1 MTGSLD
7 RRQQIAAIVETTPGT
22 LNSSV
27 YAAAQAQHRIRNA
40 SIDFD
45 FPVYQRDIK
54 RSTLTPLPGLAGRK
68 QARVTFSIELTGH
81 SSSGTPPYD
90 IFLRACG
97 LRRETLQKITIGAI
111 SGGPFRHGETITQ
124 TTSLATA
131 KVFRDTYTGTTT
143 LYVYDVVGTE
153 NGSDVWTG
161 ALTAATATPSTDAN
175 TAAGLGWRPV
185 DFPTTTVTYATTP
198 SPDVAV
204 SNVFKGATSLAI
216 GIVEAVDTTGKVI
229 KARIQNA
236 LMFQNA
242 ETLGRLIPDTDTL
255 GAASSIA
262 QEDMPTLTIAVY
274 EDGNRWTLTGCRGTV
289 SMSATNGEPAMLNFT
304 FTGGFADD
312 TDAAM
317 LTGVTFPLKVPPVM
331 LGATALLGTEGTT
344 PTYVARFQSVSLDLG
359 NDIQYRESASA
370 TLGVIETMIVGR
382 AGTGSM
388 DPEADLEVSY
398 AFVGNFADN
407 AVGSLDFTIG
417 SALGNK
423 FLVQVPGLRTS
434 GIGTGNR
441 NGVRTREMQFELTGG
456 AMANVSNSENER
468 NDLLLAYITA

>member
-7 RRQQIAAIVETTPGT
+7 NRQQLAAIVETTPGT

-27 YAAAQAQHRIRNA
+27 YAAGQAQHRIRNA

-54 RSTLTPLPGLAGRK
+54 RNTLTPLPGLAGRK
-68 QARVTFSIELTGH
+68 QGRITFSVELAGH

-90 IFLRACG
+90 IFLRSCG
-97 LRRETLQKITIGAI
+97 WRRESIEKITIGAVT
-111 SGGPFRHGETITQ
+111 GGPFRHGETITQ
-124 TTSLATA
+124 TTSGATA

-143 LYVYDVVGTE
+143 LYVYDIVGTE
-153 NGSDVWTG
+153 DGTNVWTG
-161 ALTAATATPSTDAN
+161 GLTGATATPSTGGS
-175 TAAGLGWRPV
+175 AAGLGWRPV

-198 SPDVAV
+198 SPDVAI
-204 SNVFKGATSLAI
+204 SDIFSGATSGAI

-236 LMFQNA
+236 KQFQNA

-262 QEDMPTLTIAVY
+262 QEDMPTLTIALY
-274 EDGNRWTLTGCRGTV
+274 EDGNRWTLAGCRGTFTI
-289 SMSATNGEPAMLNFT
+289 SATNGEPAMLNFT
-304 FTGGFADD
+304 FTGAFADK

-317 LTGVTFPLKVPPVM
+317 LTGITYPLNVPPVM
-331 LGATALLGTEGTT
+331 LGASALLGTEGST
-344 PTYVARFQSVSLDLG
+344 PTYTARFQSVSLDAG

-398 AFVGNFADN
+398 PFVGNFENN
-407 AVGSLDFTIG
+407 AIGSLDFAIG
-417 SALGNK
+417 STVGNR

-434 GIGTGNR
+434 GVGTGNR
-441 NGVRTREMQFELTGG
+441 NRVRTRELQFEMTGG
-456 AMANVSNSENER
+456 SMSNVSDSENER
-468 NDLLLAYITA
+468 NDMLLAYITA